1 VFKKDNVSY
10 LREDI
15 FIKSGNTLCP
25 GCSFG
30 TLIRLVFNVIGG
42 NAIATVAA
50 GCSVS
55 PFVIY
60 PTAVKVPTIMI
71 TMPSGASSLTGI
83 RMGLNALERRDKIKR
98 EKTQVIAFVGDGAT
112 SDIGLASLSGAAERN
127 DDGIY
132 ICFDNEAYMMTGVQ
146 RSSTTP
152 CLAWTST
159 TPKGKARPKKNLPL
173 LMADHNIP
181 YVATASIGFPRDLMI
196 KIKKAKDL
204 PGFKYVHVLSPCPTG
219 WGFPPD
225 KTMRYAQLAVETGL
239 WILYEVENG
248 GKSIT
253 YRPGKRRPV
262 EDYLNLQGRFGHLT
276 NEEIQSLQKSID
288 EKWSAI
294 DL

>member
-1 VFKKDNVSY
+1 MFKGDDVSY

-15 FIKSGNTLCP
+15 FVKSGNTLCP

-30 TLIRLVFNVIGG
+30 TIVRLVFNVIGG

-83 RMGLNALERRDKIKR
+83 RMGLNALERRTKTKPS

-112 SDIGLASLSGAAERN
+112 SDIGFASLSGAAERN

-146 RSSTTP
+146 RSSSTP
-152 CLAWTST
+152 DLTWTST
-159 TPKGKARPKKNLPL
+159 TPKGKTRPKKDLPL
-173 LMADHNIP
+173 LMADHGIP
-181 YVATASIGFPRDLMI
+181 YVATASIGFPRDLMN
-196 KIKKAKDL
+196 KIRKAKEL
-204 PGFKYVHVLSPCPTG
+204 LGFKYVHVLSPCPTG

-248 GKSIT
+248 EKTIT
-253 YRPGKRRPV
+253 YRPERKLPLREYFTG
-262 EDYLNLQGRFGHLT
+262 QGRYRNLLD
-276 NEEIQSLQKSID
+276 EQIIEMQESVDKMWQK
-288 EKWSAI
+288 
-294 DL
+294 